1 MKMNS
6 KIAIGT
12 FLAVSAVSCTA
23 KSAKTENNSEVAVE
37 EVAPADTLSQ
47 PVYEHQYLVKT
58 GDKAPDFKIEMIT
71 GDTVTL
77 SELKG
82 KVVMLQFTATWCRVC
97 REEIPE
103 IEKEIWAKHKD
114 NDDFT
119 IIAIDRDEPL
129 DVVTKF
135 AEKIGM
141 TYPIGLDPDADIFGL
156 YAEKSSGIT
165 RNVIIDRNGEIVM
178 LTRLYK
184 KEEFEEMCNT
194 IDSLLAKK

>member
-1 MKMNS
+1 
-6 KIAIGT
+6 
-12 FLAVSAVSCTA
+12 
-23 KSAKTENNSEVAVE
+23 
-37 EVAPADTLSQ
+37 
-47 PVYEHQYLVKT
+47 
-58 GDKAPDFKIEMIT
+58 
-71 GDTVTL
+71 
-77 SELKG
+77 
-82 KVVMLQFTATWCRVC
+82 MLQFTATWCRVC

-103 IEKEIWAKHKD
+103 IEKDIWAKHKD

-194 IDSLLAKK
+194 IDSLLAQK